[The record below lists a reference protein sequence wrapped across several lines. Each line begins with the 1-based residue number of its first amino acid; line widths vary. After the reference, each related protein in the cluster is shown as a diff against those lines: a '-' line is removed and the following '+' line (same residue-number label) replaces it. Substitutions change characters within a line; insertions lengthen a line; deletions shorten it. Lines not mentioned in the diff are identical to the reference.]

1 MNILLVTADP
11 EGPSMARSL
20 ADRYIAGVHETKVA
34 AVELADLAAEGFD
47 PRMTREDL
55 AFYRELG
62 PPPRGIRREQQRIER
77 ADLLL
82 LAFPI
87 YWWSLP
93 AVTKG
98 WIDRVFT
105 KGWAFGSDDRFAG
118 PLSAKHVRL
127 IATGAGNHRL
137 YQKHGYKSAMATQIG
152 HGIFNFSGVTNV
164 ATHLFLD
171 VESDDRA
178 AHLRNLATAHDLGH
192 AYGESRRLS
201 PSVAPDDRL
210 VAT

>member
-11 EGPSMARSL
+11 EGPSFAKSL
-20 ADRYIAGVHETKVA
+20 ADRYVAGIRETKA
-34 AVELADLAAEGFD
+34 ATVELADLAAEGFD
-47 PRMTREDL
+47 PRMTRKDL
-55 AFYRELG
+55 AFYRERG
-62 PPPRGIRREQQRIER
+62 PLPQDVRREQQRIER

-127 IATGAGNHRL
+127 IATGAGSHRL
-137 YQKHGYKSAMATQIG
+137 YQKHGYESAMAAQIA
-152 HGIFNFSGVTNV
+152 HGIFNFSGVANV
-164 ATHLFLD
+164 ETHLFLD
-171 VESDDRA
+171 AESSDRA
-178 AHLRNLATAHDLGH
+178 ARLRNLATAHELGR
-192 AYGESRRLS
+192 AYAEGQRQPS
-201 PSVAPDDRL
+201 PHPHL
-210 VAT
+210 MPATA